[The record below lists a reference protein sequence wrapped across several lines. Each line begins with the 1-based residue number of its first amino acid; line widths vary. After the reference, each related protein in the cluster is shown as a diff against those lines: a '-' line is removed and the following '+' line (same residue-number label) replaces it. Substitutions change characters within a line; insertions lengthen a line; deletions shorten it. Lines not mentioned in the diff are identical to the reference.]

1 MLRLI
6 IIVPFLAVLV
16 IFFFLNTTPVPMN
29 FFAANWQSSVGIFT
43 ILVGLVSFG
52 VGALTVFISL
62 VGQWRRARK
71 AEQKI
76 RDLEDQ
82 LNQLR
87 GQYIALSQQNAP
99 HTQSN
104 VGQNT
109 ATPPTV
115 NGASTSTAPIT
126 GIVVDTQDNEEKKS

>member
-6 IIVPFLAVLV
+6 IVVPFLALLV

-29 FFAANWQSSVGIFT
+29 FFAANWQSSVGVFT
-43 ILVGLVSFG
+43 ILVGLVSFA
-52 VGALTVFISL
+52 VGALTVFVSL

-87 GQYIALSQQNAP
+87 AQYIALTQQNVNSHNSTGQTA
-99 HTQSN
+99 TVSAVNNSN
-104 VGQNT
+104 V
-109 ATPPTV
+109 PSIPV
-115 NGASTSTAPIT
+115 TSTT
-126 GIVVDTQDNEEKKS
+126 ELQNGEETKL